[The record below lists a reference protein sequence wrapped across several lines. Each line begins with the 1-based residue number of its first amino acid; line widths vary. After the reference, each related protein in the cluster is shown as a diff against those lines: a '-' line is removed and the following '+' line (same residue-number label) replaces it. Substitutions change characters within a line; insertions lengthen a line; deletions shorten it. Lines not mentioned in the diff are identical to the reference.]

1 MLWLCDWISIRSYL
15 FKLIIMAAPSLSQYI
30 TDLTNGCAYLD
41 QQVTSKTTETT
52 AYGTLKLQEAVDG
65 IKVTLALDIVSSS
78 GTNLTAF
85 NTSVS
90 NAETYIA
97 TLS

>member
-1 MLWLCDWISIRSYL
+1 MT
-15 FKLIIMAAPSLSQYI
+15 SLEQYI
-30 TDLTNGCAYLD
+30 QDLTNGCAYLD
-41 QQVTSKTTETT
+41 ALVASKTTETT
-52 AYGTLKLQEAVDG
+52 VYGTLKLQEAVDG
-65 IKVTLALDIVSSS
+65 IKATLALDIVSSR
-78 GTNLTAF
+78 GTDLTAF